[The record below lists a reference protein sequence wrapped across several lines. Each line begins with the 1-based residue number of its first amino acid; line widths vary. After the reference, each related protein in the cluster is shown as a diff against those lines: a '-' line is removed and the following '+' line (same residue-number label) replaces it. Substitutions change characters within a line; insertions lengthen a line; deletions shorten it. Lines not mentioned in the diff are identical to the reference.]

1 MLDMCADG
9 QIMTFDMVSATVSS
23 PMDFRWD
30 ESFILPEFIRIDQSD
45 IGQFVGN
52 LTQRFIG
59 TRYNRETDDGFVSAV
74 QSIDHPDMIFF
85 TADKG
90 FDLIDFIPCIGRYMR
105 SCYIFGD
112 GDDSSNGSSRRYFQ

>member
-1 MLDMCADG
+1 M
-9 QIMTFDMVSATVSS
+9 
-23 PMDFRWD
+23 
-30 ESFILPEFIRIDQSD
+30 PEFIRIDQSG

-74 QSIDHPDMIFF
+74 QSIGYPDMIFF

-90 FDLIDFIPCIGRYMR
+90 FDFIDFILCIGWCGAVIFLEMEMILLMR
-105 SCYIFGD
+105 VVVDI
-112 GDDSSNGSSRRYFQ
+112 SSNLAMPLILTPSLVYSEIVRFNSGI